1 MTPNLSN
8 FQFSSKPEDD
18 MILIERAKQNP
29 AHFAPLYKKY
39 HDAIFR
45 YVFKRVDEEE
55 AAYDITSCVF
65 VKAIINLPKYEYRGV
80 PFSSWLFRI
89 AKSELYQSFRDKKA
103 KRTISIDSVQIGRV
117 MEEFSIDENE
127 HKREILL
134 KVLPLL
140 KDKQLQLIE
149 MRFFEKRSFREM
161 GEILEL
167 TENNAK
173 VKTFRALIK
182 LKALYAQ
189 HDPLK

>member
-18 MILIERAKQNP
+18 MLLIERAKQNP

-39 HDAIFR
+39 HEAIFR

-103 KRTISIDSVQIGRV
+103 KRTISIDSMQIGRV

-140 KDKQLQLIE
+140 KEKQLQLIE
-149 MRFFEKRSFREM
+149 MRF
-161 GEILEL
+161 
-167 TENNAK
+167 
-173 VKTFRALIK
+173 
-182 LKALYAQ
+182 LKKDLSG
-189 HDPLK
+189 KWVRFWS